1 MRYGSIC
8 SGVEAASL
16 AWAPLGWTPAF
27 LAEVEPFPC
36 ALLQQRWDATPPLRP
51 LAVSEAVGDK
61 DRLLRKKWAKE
72 IALLP
77 KTGSVRNLGDFTK
90 IQPED
95 YDGRIDLLV
104 GGTPCQSFSIAGLRG
119 GLSDPRGN
127 LMLEFTRLAY
137 RTGARWVVWENVPG
151 VLTSGD
157 KGSDFAAFLSLLVG
171 WEVKPPADG
180 WRKCGI
186 VTNAPGCFGVAWRVL
201 DAQYTRVPEFPRA
214 IPQRRRRVILV
225 GHLDSWIRPAE
236 VLFDGEMRGGDSPP
250 RREQRQTTAGNSP
263 AGAPPDC
270 TLRVR
275 CGRPGGGKGALVSEG
290 VSQCLGTGNDQTLFQ
305 FDEPG
310 LAYREG
316 GYAGYK
322 ETEAAGPC
330 RAAGG
335 TLSAGSENIVVR
347 PCWWNGKNVAPTLTT
362 RSLGQRMP
370 DEGQL
375 PCVIDS
381 REVDQNSSE
390 ASPSLMASDF
400 KGGKLVVPPVCPTL
414 DANYPT
420 KQNFQDCDKLVVETE
435 AYGAALDI
443 HTGCPIA
450 KEVSQTL
457 KVSTAPGYNTAVAV
471 IPKVF
476 GVSPLNSNS
485 MKSGNPDS
493 GFPEMDV
500 AKTIDATRPDPGNAQ
515 GGLAIVE
522 PPAPPVAIP
531 IDTINAA
538 DRPSNPNRKCGIGED
553 GDPASPIT
561 TFHRPA
567 VCTDGDQDAGI
578 VRRLL
583 PLECERLMGF
593 PDDYTRI
600 SWKGKPPEACPDAP
614 RYKACGNSMCVNVMA
629 WIGHRIQENE
639 EKHSCPQPPSG

>member
-36 ALLQQRWDATPPLRP
+36 ALLQQRWDATSPLRP

-72 IALLP
+72 ITLLP

-225 GHLDSWIRPAE
+225 GHLDSWTRAAE
-236 VLFDGEMRGGDSPP
+236 VLLDGEMRGGDSPP
-250 RREQRQTTAGNSP
+250 CREQRQAAAGNSP

-270 TLRVR
+270 SLRIR
-275 CGRPGGGKGALVSEG
+275 CGKPVDGDGALVGEG
-290 VSQCLGTGNDQTLFQ
+290 VSPCPGTGNDQTLFQ

-310 LAYREG
+310 VAYREG
-316 GYAGYK
+316 GFAGYK
-322 ETEAAGPC
+322 EAEAAGPC

-347 PCWWNGKNVAPTLTT
+347 PCWWDGKPVAPTLTT

-375 PCVIDS
+375 PCIIEPKLAGG
-381 REVDQNSSE
+381 EVS
-390 ASPSLMASDF
+390 
-400 KGGKLVVPPVCPTL
+400 PTL
-414 DANYPT
+414 DANYPS

-443 HTGCPIA
+443 HTGCPVA

-471 IPKVF
+471 V
-476 GVSPLNSNS
+476 
-485 MKSGNPDS
+485 
-493 GFPEMDV
+493 
-500 AKTIDATRPDPGNAQ
+500 
-515 GGLAIVE
+515 
-522 PPAPPVAIP
+522 PVAIP
-531 IDTINAA
+531 IDTMNATE
-538 DRPSNPNRKCGIGED
+538 RPSNKSPKCGIGED
-553 GDPASPIT
+553 GDPAPTLSKT
-561 TFHRPA
+561 HHHA
-567 VCTDGDQDAGI
+567 VCTDGEQDAGI

-593 PDDYTRI
+593 PDDYTKI
-600 SWKGKPPEACPDAP
+600 SWKGKPPEECPDAP

-639 EKHSCPQPPSG
+639 EKHP

>member
-95 YDGRIDLLV
+95 YDGHIDLLV
-104 GGTPCQSFSIAGLRG
+104 GGTHCQSFSIAGLRG
-119 GLSDPRGN
+119 GLADPRGN

-137 RTGARWVVWENVPG
+137 RTSARWVVWENVPG

-171 WEVKPPADG
+171 WEVKPPKDG

-225 GHLDSWIRPAE
+225 GHLDSWTRAAE
-236 VLFDGEMRGGDSPP
+236 VLLDGEMRGGDSPP
-250 RREQRQTTAGNSP
+250 CREPRQAAAGNPP

-275 CGRPGGGKGALVSEG
+275 CGKPGDGDGALVSEG
-290 VSQCLGTGNDQTLFQ
+290 VSQRPGTGNDQMLFQ

-310 LAYREG
+310 VAYREG
-316 GYAGYK
+316 GFAGYK
-322 ETEAAGPC
+322 EAEAAGPC

-347 PCWWNGKNVAPTLTT
+347 PCWWDGKPVAPTLTT

-375 PCVIDS
+375 PCIIEPKLDGG
-381 REVDQNSSE
+381 EVS
-390 ASPSLMASDF
+390 
-400 KGGKLVVPPVCPTL
+400 PTL
-414 DANYPT
+414 DANYPS

-443 HTGCPIA
+443 HTGCPIV

-471 IPKVF
+471 V
-476 GVSPLNSNS
+476 
-485 MKSGNPDS
+485 
-493 GFPEMDV
+493 
-500 AKTIDATRPDPGNAQ
+500 
-515 GGLAIVE
+515 
-522 PPAPPVAIP
+522 PVAIP
-531 IDTINAA
+531 IDTMNATE
-538 DRPSNPNRKCGIGED
+538 RPSNKSPKCGIGED
-553 GDPASPIT
+553 GDPAPTLSKT
-561 TFHRPA
+561 HHHA
-567 VCTDGDQDAGI
+567 VCTDGEQDAGV

-593 PDDYTRI
+593 PDDYTKI
-600 SWKGKPPEACPDAP
+600 SWKGKPPEECPDAP

-639 EKHSCPQPPSG
+639 EKHP

>member
-36 ALLQQRWDATPPLRP
+36 ALLQQRWDATSPLRP

-72 IALLP
+72 ITLLP

-225 GHLDSWIRPAE
+225 GHLDSWTRAAE
-236 VLFDGEMRGGDSPP
+236 VLLDGEMRGGDSPP
-250 RREQRQTTAGNSP
+250 CREQRQAAAGNSP

-270 TLRVR
+270 SLRIR
-275 CGRPGGGKGALVSEG
+275 CGKPVDGDGALVGEG
-290 VSQCLGTGNDQTLFQ
+290 VSPCPGTGNDQTLFQ

-310 LAYREG
+310 VAYREG
-316 GYAGYK
+316 GFAGYK
-322 ETEAAGPC
+322 EAEAAGPC

-347 PCWWNGKNVAPTLTT
+347 PCWWDGKPVAPTLTT

-375 PCVIDS
+375 PCVI
-381 REVDQNSSE
+381 E
-390 ASPSLMASDF
+390 P
-400 KGGKLVVPPVCPTL
+400 KLVGGEVAPTL

-420 KQNFQDCDKLVVETE
+420 KQTFQDCDKLVVETE

-443 HTGCPIA
+443 HTGCPVA

-471 IPKVF
+471 V
-476 GVSPLNSNS
+476 
-485 MKSGNPDS
+485 
-493 GFPEMDV
+493 
-500 AKTIDATRPDPGNAQ
+500 
-515 GGLAIVE
+515 
-522 PPAPPVAIP
+522 PVAIP
-531 IDTINAA
+531 IDTMNATE
-538 DRPSNPNRKCGIGED
+538 RPSNKSPKCGIGED
-553 GDPASPIT
+553 GDPAPTLSKT
-561 TFHRPA
+561 HHHA
-567 VCTDGDQDAGI
+567 VCTDGEQDAGI

-593 PDDYTRI
+593 PDDYTKI
-600 SWKGKPPEACPDAP
+600 SWKGKPPEECPDAP

-639 EKHSCPQPPSG
+639 EKHP

>member
-95 YDGRIDLLV
+95 YDGHIDLLV

-137 RTGARWVVWENVPG
+137 RTSARWVVWENVPG

-171 WEVKPPADG
+171 WEVKPPKDG

-225 GHLDSWIRPAE
+225 GHLDSWTRAAE
-236 VLFDGEMRGGDSPP
+236 VLLDGEMRGGDSPP
-250 RREQRQTTAGNSP
+250 CREQRQAAAGNSP

-275 CGRPGGGKGALVSEG
+275 CGKPGDGDGALVGEG
-290 VSQCLGTGNDQTLFQ
+290 VSQCPGTGHDQTLFQ

-310 LAYREG
+310 VAYREG
-316 GYAGYK
+316 SFAGYK
-322 ETEAAGPC
+322 EAEAAGPC

-335 TLSAGSENIVVR
+335 TLSAGSENVVVR
-347 PCWWNGKNVAPTLTT
+347 PCWWDGKPVAPTLTT

-381 REVDQNSSE
+381 REVDRNSSE

-414 DANYPT
+414 DANYPS
-420 KQNFQDCDKLVVETE
+420 KQSLQDCDKLVVETE
-435 AYGAALDI
+435 SYGTALDV
-443 HTGCPIA
+443 HTGCPVA

-457 KVSTAPGYNTAVAV
+457 KVSTAPGYNTAV
-471 IPKVF
+471 
-476 GVSPLNSNS
+476 
-485 MKSGNPDS
+485 
-493 GFPEMDV
+493 
-500 AKTIDATRPDPGNAQ
+500 TIA
-515 GGLAIVE
+515 
-522 PPAPPVAIP
+522 PVAIP
-531 IDTINAA
+531 IDTMNATE
-538 DRPSNPNRKCGIGED
+538 RPSNKSPKCGVGED
-553 GDPASPIT
+553 GDPAPTLSKT
-561 TFHRPA
+561 HHHA
-567 VCTDGDQDAGI
+567 VCTDLDQDAGI

-583 PLECERLMGF
+583 PVECERLMGF
-593 PDDYTRI
+593 PDNYTRI
-600 SWKGKPPEACPDAP
+600 VWKGKPPEACPDAP